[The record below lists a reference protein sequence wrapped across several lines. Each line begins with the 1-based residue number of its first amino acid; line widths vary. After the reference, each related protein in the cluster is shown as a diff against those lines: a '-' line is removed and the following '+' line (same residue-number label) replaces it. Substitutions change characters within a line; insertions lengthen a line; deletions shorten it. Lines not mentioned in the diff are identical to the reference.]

1 MNENDLDILLGA
13 IEETNQNIG
22 ETIKDTPK
30 LDKLEEINQ
39 NSFIS
44 FMESI
49 GDIEE
54 LPNINIL
61 DSKESVS
68 DLNVVTP
75 ESILDDYTNLD
86 AANES
91 LQIQIEEIK
100 LQHPEIF
107 NQIKEL
113 ENKQQENIDK
123 QSKLKDD
130 LKQAL
135 IDNNQ
140 SNVKNDFWTVSY
152 IAEHTRA
159 TFDKEAFEKKY
170 PVLAKQYT
178 KESKI
183 ADSLRWTR
191 RKKGDK

>member
-1 MNENDLDILLGA
+1 MNNEDLDILLGT
-13 IEETNQNIG
+13 IEEINENIG
-22 ETIKDTPK
+22 ETVNKDTPK
-30 LDKLEEINQ
+30 LNELKEVNE
-39 NSFIS
+39 NSFMS

-61 DSKESVS
+61 DDSKNVS
-68 DLNVVTP
+68 DFNVVTP
-75 ESILDDYTNLD
+75 ESILDDYTELD
-86 AANES
+86 KANEE
-91 LQIQIEEIK
+91 LNIQIEEIK

-107 NQIKEL
+107 DQIKEL
-113 ENKQQENIDK
+113 ESKQQENLDK
-123 QSKLKDD
+123 QCKLKDD

-159 TFDKEAFEKKY
+159 TFDREAFEKKY

-191 RKKGDK
+191 RKKRR